1 MKMKF
6 GKRIDEK
13 INKVDVHT
21 DLNNLRNIFFL
32 KIKKKRIY
40 IYIYIAKKDFVMILK
55 YLVHFINHDQQYN
68 FIHHIRTFDLVFYTL
83 HLFMGCIACFSP
95 VPYNGMSI
103 ILHHKNNIALWLWL
117 CTKNYHQMRV
127 H

>member
-40 IYIYIAKKDFVMILK
+40 IYKAKKDFVMILK
-55 YLVHFINHDQQYN
+55 YLVHFINHD
-68 FIHHIRTFDLVFYTL
+68 
-83 HLFMGCIACFSP
+83 
-95 VPYNGMSI
+95 
-103 ILHHKNNIALWLWL
+103 
-117 CTKNYHQMRV
+117 
-127 H
+127 

>member
-40 IYIYIAKKDFVMILK
+40 IYIAKKDFVMILK
-55 YLVHFINHDQQYN
+55 YLVHFINHD
-68 FIHHIRTFDLVFYTL
+68 
-83 HLFMGCIACFSP
+83 
-95 VPYNGMSI
+95 
-103 ILHHKNNIALWLWL
+103 
-117 CTKNYHQMRV
+117 
-127 H
+127 

>member
-21 DLNNLRNIFFL
+21 DINNLRNIFFL
-32 KIKKKRIY
+32 KIKKKR

-55 YLVHFINHDQQYN
+55 YLVHFINHD
-68 FIHHIRTFDLVFYTL
+68 
-83 HLFMGCIACFSP
+83 
-95 VPYNGMSI
+95 
-103 ILHHKNNIALWLWL
+103 
-117 CTKNYHQMRV
+117 
-127 H
+127 

>member
-32 KIKKKRIY
+32 KIKKKM

-55 YLVHFINHDQQYN
+55 YLVHFINHD
-68 FIHHIRTFDLVFYTL
+68 
-83 HLFMGCIACFSP
+83 
-95 VPYNGMSI
+95 
-103 ILHHKNNIALWLWL
+103 
-117 CTKNYHQMRV
+117 
-127 H
+127 

>member
-55 YLVHFINHDQQYN
+55 YLVHFINHD
-68 FIHHIRTFDLVFYTL
+68 
-83 HLFMGCIACFSP
+83 
-95 VPYNGMSI
+95 
-103 ILHHKNNIALWLWL
+103 
-117 CTKNYHQMRV
+117 
-127 H
+127 

>member
-40 IYIYIAKKDFVMILK
+40 IYIAKKGFVMILK
-55 YLVHFINHDQQYN
+55 YLVHFINHD
-68 FIHHIRTFDLVFYTL
+68 
-83 HLFMGCIACFSP
+83 
-95 VPYNGMSI
+95 
-103 ILHHKNNIALWLWL
+103 
-117 CTKNYHQMRV
+117 
-127 H
+127 

>member
-40 IYIYIAKKDFVMILK
+40 IYIY
-55 YLVHFINHDQQYN
+55 
-68 FIHHIRTFDLVFYTL
+68 
-83 HLFMGCIACFSP
+83 S
-95 VPYNGMSI
+95 
-103 ILHHKNNIALWLWL
+103 
-117 CTKNYHQMRV
+117 
-127 H
+127 

>member
-1 MKMKF
+1 MKF

-40 IYIYIAKKDFVMILK
+40 IYIAKKDFVMILK
-55 YLVHFINHDQQYN
+55 YLVHFINHD
-68 FIHHIRTFDLVFYTL
+68 
-83 HLFMGCIACFSP
+83 
-95 VPYNGMSI
+95 
-103 ILHHKNNIALWLWL
+103 
-117 CTKNYHQMRV
+117 
-127 H
+127 